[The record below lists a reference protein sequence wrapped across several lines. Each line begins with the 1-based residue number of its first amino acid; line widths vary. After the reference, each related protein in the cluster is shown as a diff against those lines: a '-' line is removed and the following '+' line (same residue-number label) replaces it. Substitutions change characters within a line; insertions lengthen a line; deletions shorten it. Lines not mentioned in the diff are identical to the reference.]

1 VRAFVRI
8 NHLGPPR
15 FIVSDFPKN
24 LKLYGP
30 PVLLCLILAVALFT
44 SWRASLSTSG
54 PRAFLAFGIA
64 GVVIWYAHN
73 TFFRAS
79 QNAAASAAPAA
90 DANAPAGGPGAV
102 ANNAGDASVRYV
114 IVFDSLVFTLVG
126 LATAIAAAP
135 GWEIAL
141 LTCGSCLLIGA
152 FFGLLFGYPQGVAQS
167 TPPHPVTP
175 PGQAAPA
182 IPQATSQK
190 NLIAESASTLG
201 KVIAG
206 FTLARSSVLIEHFRH
221 ICFIVAPAL
230 GQQQGGVVLAGA
242 IILYFFATGF
252 FSGLLLP
259 PYFMSGKL

>member
-1 VRAFVRI
+1 M
-8 NHLGPPR
+8 GPSEVT
-15 FIVSDFPKN
+15 VSGFFKN

-30 PVLLCLILAVALFT
+30 PVLLCLILVVALFT

-64 GVVIWYAHN
+64 AAVIWSAHN
-73 TFFRAS
+73 RFFPANR
-79 QNAAASAAPAA
+79 NIAAVPSATVPSADQAGTAPN
-90 DANAPAGGPGAV
+90 DGG
-102 ANNAGDASVRYV
+102 DSSVRFV
-114 IVFDSLVFTLVG
+114 IVFDALVFTLVG
-126 LATAIAAAP
+126 LATAVSAAP

-141 LTCGSCLLIGA
+141 LLCGSCLLVGA

-167 TPPHPVTP
+167 ATHPPVSQ
-175 PGQAAPA
+175 PGQEVPA
-182 IPQATSQK
+182 VPQTTPQK

-206 FTLARSSVLIEHFRH
+206 FTLAKSGVLVDHFH
-221 ICFIVAPAL
+221 HVCSAVAPAL
-230 GQQQGGVVLAGA
+230 GRPDGGVVLAGA

>member
-1 VRAFVRI
+1 M
-8 NHLGPPR
+8 
-15 FIVSDFPKN
+15 SDFPKN

-30 PVLLCLILAVALFT
+30 PVLLCLILVVALFT

-54 PRAFLAFGIA
+54 PRAFLAFAIA

-79 QNAAASAAPAA
+79 QNAAANAAPAVGT
-90 DANAPAGGPGAV
+90 NPPAVGAGAV
-102 ANNAGDASVRYV
+102 ANNGGGDASVRYV

-135 GWEIAL
+135 GWETAL
-141 LTCGSCLLIGA
+141 LLCGSCLLIGA

-167 TPPHPVTP
+167 ATPHPVTP
-175 PGQAAPA
+175 TGQAAPA
-182 IPQATSQK
+182 TPPANSQK

-206 FTLARSSVLIEHFRH
+206 FTLARSGVLIEHFRH
-221 ICFIVAPAL
+221 LCFIVGPAL
-230 GQQQGGVVLAGA
+230 GQQQDGVVLAGA

>member
-1 VRAFVRI
+1 M
-8 NHLGPPR
+8 GPSEVT
-15 FIVSDFPKN
+15 VSGFFKN

-30 PVLLCLILAVALFT
+30 PVLLCLILVVALFT

-64 GVVIWYAHN
+64 AAVIWSAHN
-73 TFFRAS
+73 RFFPANR
-79 QNAAASAAPAA
+79 NIAAVPSATVPSADQAGTAA
-90 DANAPAGGPGAV
+90 NDGG
-102 ANNAGDASVRYV
+102 DSSVRFV
-114 IVFDSLVFTLVG
+114 IVFDALVFTLVG
-126 LATAIAAAP
+126 LATAVSAAP

-141 LTCGSCLLIGA
+141 LLCGSCLLVGA

-167 TPPHPVTP
+167 ATHPPVSQ
-175 PGQAAPA
+175 PGQEVAAV
-182 IPQATSQK
+182 PQTTPQK

-206 FTLARSSVLIEHFRH
+206 FTLAKSGVLIDHFH
-221 ICFIVAPAL
+221 HVCNAVAPAL
-230 GQQQGGVVLAGA
+230 GRPQGDVVLAGA

>member
-1 VRAFVRI
+1 
-8 NHLGPPR
+8 
-15 FIVSDFPKN
+15 VSDFPKY
-24 LKLYGP
+24 LKVYGP
-30 PVLLCLILAVALFT
+30 PVLLCLILAVALLT
-44 SWRASLSTSG
+44 SWRASLSASG

-64 GVVIWYAHN
+64 GVVIWFAHN

-79 QNAAASAAPAA
+79 QNAGANAAPAA
-90 DANAPAGGPGAV
+90 GANAGAGADGAV
-102 ANNAGDASVRYV
+102 ANNDRGDSSVRYV
-114 IVFDSLVFTLVG
+114 IVFDAIVFTLVG
-126 LATAIAAAP
+126 LAAAVAAAP

-141 LTCGSCLLIGA
+141 LLCGSCLLIGA

-167 TPPHPVTP
+167 ATPQPVP
-175 PGQAAPA
+175 QPGQAAQTTPHVT
-182 IPQATSQK
+182 QQK

-206 FTLARSSVLIEHFRH
+206 FTLAKSGMLVGHFRSVCET
-221 ICFIVAPAL
+221 IAPAL
-230 GQQQGGVVLAGA
+230 GQQQMPSGDVVLAGA

>member
-1 VRAFVRI
+1 
-8 NHLGPPR
+8 
-15 FIVSDFPKN
+15 VSDFSKN

-30 PVLLCLILAVALFT
+30 PALLCLVLAVALFT
-44 SWRASLSTSG
+44 SWRASLSASG
-54 PRAFLAFGIA
+54 PRAFLAFGVA
-64 GVVIWYAHN
+64 GVVIWFAHN

-79 QNAAASAAPAA
+79 QSAAANAALAAAGANAAAGGAGAI
-90 DANAPAGGPGAV
+90 ANGG
-102 ANNAGDASVRYV
+102 GDSSVRYV

-135 GWEIAL
+135 GWETAL
-141 LTCGSCLLIGA
+141 LLCGSCLLIGA

-167 TPPHPVTP
+167 APPHPVP
-175 PGQAAPA
+175 APGQAAPA
-182 IPQATSQK
+182 PSQATPQK

-206 FTLARSSVLIEHFRH
+206 FTLARADSIATRFHHV
-221 ICFIVAPAL
+221 CQIVGPAL
-230 GQQQGGVVLAGA
+230 GNQQFAHAEAVLAGS

-259 PYFMSGKL
+259 PYFMSGKI

>member
-1 VRAFVRI
+1 
-8 NHLGPPR
+8 
-15 FIVSDFPKN
+15 VSGFLKN

-30 PVLLCLILAVALFT
+30 PVLLCLILVVALFT

-64 GVVIWYAHN
+64 AAVIWSAHN
-73 TFFRAS
+73 RFFPANR
-79 QNAAASAAPAA
+79 NIAAVPSAAVPPA
-90 DANAPAGGPGAV
+90 DQAGTAV
-102 ANNAGDASVRYV
+102 NDGGDSSVRFV
-114 IVFDSLVFTLVG
+114 IVFDALVFTLVG

-141 LTCGSCLLIGA
+141 LLCGSCLLVGA

-167 TPPHPVTP
+167 ATHPPASRLALP
-175 PGQAAPA
+175 PGQELPAAPQTT
-182 IPQATSQK
+182 PQK

-206 FTLARSSVLIEHFRH
+206 FTLAKSGVLVDHFH
-221 ICFIVAPAL
+221 HVCSAVAPAL
-230 GQQQGGVVLAGA
+230 GRPQGDLVLAGA

-252 FSGLLLP
+252 FCGLLLP

>member
-1 VRAFVRI
+1 MGPSEVTVSAF
-8 NHLGPPR
+8 L
-15 FIVSDFPKN
+15 KN

-30 PVLLCLILAVALFT
+30 PLLLCLILVVALFT

-64 GVVIWYAHN
+64 AAVIWSAHN
-73 TFFRAS
+73 RFFPANRNVAPLP
-79 QNAAASAAPAA
+79 AAAVPPADQAGTAAN
-90 DANAPAGGPGAV
+90 DGG
-102 ANNAGDASVRYV
+102 DSSVRFV
-114 IVFDSLVFTLVG
+114 IVFDALVFTLVG
-126 LATAIAAAP
+126 LATAVSAAP

-141 LTCGSCLLIGA
+141 LLCGSCLLVGA

-167 TPPHPVTP
+167 ATHPPVSQPRQEVP
-175 PGQAAPA
+175 AAPQTT
-182 IPQATSQK
+182 PQK

-206 FTLARSSVLIEHFRH
+206 FTLAKSGVLIDHFH
-221 ICFIVAPAL
+221 HVCNAVAPAL
-230 GQQQGGVVLAGA
+230 GRPQGDVVLAGA

>member
-1 VRAFVRI
+1 
-8 NHLGPPR
+8 
-15 FIVSDFPKN
+15 VSDFPKN

-30 PVLLCLILAVALFT
+30 PALLCLVLAVALLT

-64 GVVIWYAHN
+64 GVVIWFAHN

-79 QNAAASAAPAA
+79 QNAAANAAPATGA
-90 DANAPAGGPGAV
+90 DSAAV
-102 ANNAGDASVRYV
+102 ANNGGGDASVRYV

-135 GWEIAL
+135 AWETAL
-141 LTCGSCLLIGA
+141 LLCGSCLLIGA

-167 TPPHPVTP
+167 ATPHPVIP

-182 IPQATSQK
+182 TPQPSSQK

-206 FTLARSSVLIEHFRH
+206 FTLARSGALIEHFRH

>member
-1 VRAFVRI
+1 VRV

-79 QNAAASAAPAA
+79 QNAAANAAPAVGT
-90 DANAPAGGPGAV
+90 NPPAGDAGAV
-102 ANNAGDASVRYV
+102 ASNAGGDSSVRYV

-167 TPPHPVTP
+167 TPPHPITP
-175 PGQAAPA
+175 TGQAAPA
-182 IPQATSQK
+182 TPPANSQK

-206 FTLARSSVLIEHFRH
+206 FTLARSGALIDHFRH
-221 ICFIVAPAL
+221 LCFIVGPAL